1 MTNLIPFAFD
11 DALVRVLRHDN
22 GEPWFMAADVCA
34 VLGISNPSQAMKR
47 LDEDEQALISNEGIS
62 RGNDQVNIVNESG
75 LYSLVLG
82 SRKPEAKRF
91 KKWVTA
97 EVLPSIRKTGA
108 YSSAGA
114 RADAAL
120 FRGHGHI
127 LRLLDKFKRAD
138 TAAEQSII
146 HGMLFSAMQVMG
158 MTPAEMEDLLPAKPA
173 QHQLLEPF
181 WRQVAEL
188 EAAGERVNHS
198 RNPDLIAINMNH
210 YLQACAKCRLPKVD
224 RNDLM
229 RALKTSPRFVGL
241 RTVNSAI
248 IDGTAKCWM
257 FKAQE

>member
-1 MTNLIPFAFD
+1 MTSITPFAFN
-11 DALVRVLRHDN
+11 DALVRVVRHDK
-22 GEPWFMAADVCA
+22 GEPWFVAADVCA
-34 VLGISNPSQAMKR
+34 VLGVNNSRQALTR
-47 LDEDEQALISNEGIS
+47 LDDDEKGVISTDTLG
-62 RGNDQVNIVNESG
+62 GQQDMNIINESG

-97 EVLPSIRKTGA
+97 EVLPAIRKTGV

-127 LRLLDKFKRAD
+127 LRLLDKLKRAD
-138 TAAEQSII
+138 TATEQSII
-146 HGMLFSAMQVMG
+146 HGMLGSAMQVMG

-210 YLQACAKCRLPKVD
+210 YQQACAKCQLPKVD

>member
-11 DALVRVLRHDN
+11 DALVRVVHHDS
-22 GEPWFMAADVCA
+22 GEPWFVAADVCA
-34 VLGISNPSQAMKR
+34 ALSLPNATRVLER
-47 LDEDEQALISNEGIS
+47 LDDDEQALISIQGIS

-91 KKWVTA
+91 KKWVTS

-127 LRLLDKFKRAD
+127 LRLLDKLKRAE

-146 HGMLFSAMQVMG
+146 HGMLGSAMQVMG
-158 MTPAEMEDLLPAKPA
+158 MTPAEMEDLLPAKQA

-188 EAAGERVNHS
+188 EAVGERVNHS
-198 RNPDLIAINMNH
+198 RNPDLIAINMSH
-210 YLQACAKCRLPKVD
+210 YLEVCANRRLPKVE
-224 RNDLM
+224 RNELM

-248 IDGTAKCWM
+248 MDGTAKCWM